1 MYIFLKS
8 LTWFIIND
16 IIRCIISIFCP
27 CCEKRTDLLQHNW
40 NYAVISIL
48 TAPYSQSASYV
59 PPPFHTMFVK
69 GVCEIFLK
77 LSNTAANRAFAVA
90 FCVLFRFPLYKY
102 GWFPQMNN
110 QVCQQVL
117 QCLFAMSKMS
127 LQTSV

>member
-1 MYIFLKS
+1 MPKTLILLTVCAIIYYKLLYIF
-8 LTWFIIND
+8 IIKFN
-16 IIRCIISIFCP
+16 IITIMWIFYF
-27 CCEKRTDLLQHNW
+27 N
-40 NYAVISIL
+40 
-48 TAPYSQSASYV
+48 TAKAQASVFAYGV
-59 PPPFHTMFVK
+59 LRPFHTMFVK

-102 GWFPQMNN
+102 GWFPQMND